1 MRASATATMSNFS
14 GLTEQTTEAEG
25 RIAEKAQ
32 HLLSRR
38 SAHFSAASAVILHVQ
53 LFWLER
59 EARSKLTSLCEQIS
73 SCDEIPHEHR
83 DKAIELAAALGGV
96 SRELFGAVDRANAR
110 VDRLSREPARWGNRL
125 SLHVYAFWAMRI
137 EELAC
142 LAEDAAETLA
152 LGASNSFA
160 TQVREELHA
169 NA

>member
-1 MRASATATMSNFS
+1 MRVSATATMSDFS
-14 GLTEQTTEAEG
+14 DLTEQTTEAEG

-32 HLLSRR
+32 QLLSRR
-38 SAHFSAASAVILHVQ
+38 NMHFSAASAVILHVR

-59 EARSKLTSLCEQIS
+59 KARSKLTALCEQVS
-73 SCDEIPHEHR
+73 NREEIPDEHKG
-83 DKAIELAAALGGV
+83 KAIELATALGGV

-110 VDRLSREPARWGNRL
+110 VDKLSREPARWSNRL
-125 SLHVYAFWAMRI
+125 SLHIYAFWATRI

-152 LGASNSFA
+152 LGASNSFT